1 MTWWKGLIAGVL
13 LLAVAGITV
22 AGLRDRPP
30 PATEVQ
36 VAKVRKGTISRV
48 IIGAGKVEASTTV
61 KISSNLSG
69 DLVERPV
76 ELGDKVKKGQVL
88 GRIDPRPFTAAV
100 KQAQAAVSA
109 ARADTANAQVE
120 VDCNK
125 MELGRVEGLAK
136 RGMASGAEVDKARS
150 DYAGALARV
159 GATQQRYQGQ
169 VAALE
174 NAQTNVSRTTLGSP
188 IEGTVI
194 ELSREIGER
203 VRGSDF
209 SEDTVMTV
217 AALNSME
224 VKIEVG
230 EHEVV
235 HLRNGQHAELTV
247 DALEG
252 QSFEGQVVEIAQ
264 KATIKNPGTESEVTT
279 FPVKVALDSRP
290 PGVLPGMSSEVRITA
305 ETHENA
311 FIVPIQA
318 VTVRPDKSLP
328 DSQPPGEAGTSL
340 AAKKRSETLAKIVFV
355 VDGDKKARARRV
367 RTGIASDTDLEVLDG
382 LKEGERVVE
391 GPFRTVSKE
400 LKDGDPLKENT
411 PKGGPKAAEPAG
423 TKTAVRG

>member
-120 VDCNK
+120 VDRNK
-125 MELGRVEGLAK
+125 LELDRVEGLAR
-136 RGMASGAEVDKARS
+136 RGMASGAEVDKAKA
-150 DYAGALARV
+150 DFNGAVARV
-159 GATQQRYQGQ
+159 GAAQQRYAGQ

-235 HLRNGQHAELTV
+235 HLRNGQHAELSV
-247 DALEG
+247 DAIEG

-279 FPVKVALDSRP
+279 FPVKVALDTRP

-311 FIVPIQA
+311 VIVPIQA

-400 LKDGDPLKENT
+400 LKEGDPLKENT
-411 PKGGPKAAEPAG
+411 PKGGPRAAEPPG
-423 TKTAVRG
+423 TKTATRG

>member
-13 LLAVAGITV
+13 VLAVAGITV

-120 VDCNK
+120 VDRNK
-125 MELGRVEGLAK
+125 LELDRVQGLAK
-136 RGMASGAEVDKARS
+136 RGMASGAEVDKAKS
-150 DYAGALARV
+150 DYNGALARV
-159 GATQQRYQGQ
+159 AATQQRYQGQ

-174 NAQTNVSRTTLGSP
+174 NAQTNLSRTTLGSP

-235 HLRNGQHAELTV
+235 HLRNGQHAELSV

-311 FIVPIQA
+311 VIVPIQA

-340 AAKKRSETLAKIVFV
+340 AAKKRTETLAKIVFV

-400 LKDGDPLKENT
+400 LKEGDPLKENA
-411 PKGGPKAAEPAG
+411 PKGGPRGTEPPG
-423 TKTAVRG
+423 TKTATRG

>member
-13 LLAVAGITV
+13 LLAVVGITV

-88 GRIDPRPFTAAV
+88 GRIDPRPFVAAA
-100 KQAQAAVSA
+100 KQAQAAVSG
-109 ARADTANAQVE
+109 ARADVATAQVE
-120 VDCNK
+120 VGRTK
-125 MELGRVEGLAK
+125 LELDRVDGLTR
-136 RGMASGAEVDKARS
+136 RGMASGAELDRAKADYNSSLARLTS
-150 DYAGALARV
+150 AQQKYAGS
-159 GATQQRYQGQ
+159 

-174 NAQTNVSRTTLGSP
+174 QAETNMSRTTMSSP

-235 HLRNGQHAELTV
+235 HLRNGQHADLSV

-305 ETHENA
+305 ETHDGA
-311 FIVPIQA
+311 IIVPIQA

-340 AAKKRSETLAKIVFV
+340 TAKKRSETLAKIVFV

-367 RTGIASDTDLEVLDG
+367 RTGIASDTDLEVLEG

-400 LKDGDPLKENT
+400 LKDGDPLKENA
-411 PKGGPKAAEPAG
+411 PKGAPKAAEPAG

>member
-13 LLAVAGITV
+13 VLAVVGITV

-36 VAKVRKGTISRV
+36 VAKVKKGTISRV

-88 GRIDPRPFTAAV
+88 GRIDPRPFIAAA
-100 KQAQAAVSA
+100 KQAQAAVSG
-109 ARADTANAQVE
+109 ARADISTAQVE
-120 VDCNK
+120 VDRTRL
-125 MELGRVEGLAK
+125 ELERVHSLIK
-136 RGMASGAEVDKARS
+136 RGMASSAEVDKAKS
-150 DYAGALARV
+150 DYDSAVARLSS
-159 GATQQRYQGQ
+159 AQQKYAGQ
-169 VAALE
+169 VAAYE
-174 NAQTNVSRTTLGSP
+174 NAQTNVARTTLGSP

-194 ELSREIGER
+194 ELTREIGER

-235 HLRNGQHAELTV
+235 HLRNGQHAELSV

-252 QSFEGQVVEIAQ
+252 QSFEGSVVEIAQ

-311 FIVPIQA
+311 LIVPIQA
-318 VTVRPDKSLP
+318 VTVRPDRSLP
-328 DSQPPGEAGTSL
+328 DSQPPGETSIS
-340 AAKKRSETLAKIVFV
+340 AKKRGETLAKIVFV
-355 VDGDKKARARRV
+355 VDQDNKARARRV

-382 LKEGERVVE
+382 LKDGERVVE

-411 PKGGPKAAEPAG
+411 PKGPKPAEPPG

>member
-1 MTWWKGLIAGVL
+1 K
-13 LLAVAGITV
+13 
-22 AGLRDRPP
+22 
-30 PATEVQ
+30 
-36 VAKVRKGTISRV
+36 KGTISRV

-88 GRIDPRPFTAAV
+88 GRIDPRPFIAAA
-100 KQAQAAVSA
+100 KQAQAAVSG
-109 ARADTANAQVE
+109 ARADISTAQVE
-120 VDCNK
+120 VDRTRL
-125 MELGRVEGLAK
+125 ELDRVQGLTK
-136 RGMASGAEVDKARS
+136 RGMASSAEVDRAKS
-150 DYAGALARV
+150 DYDSAVARLSS
-159 GATQQRYQGQ
+159 AQQRYAGQ
-169 VAALE
+169 VAAYE
-174 NAQTNVSRTTLGSP
+174 NAQTNVARTTLGSP

-194 ELSREIGER
+194 ELTREIGER

-235 HLRNGQHAELTV
+235 HLRNGQHAELSV

-252 QSFEGQVVEIAQ
+252 QSFEGSVVEIAQ

-311 FIVPIQA
+311 LIVPIQA
-318 VTVRPDKSLP
+318 VTVRPDRSLP
-328 DSQPPGEAGTSL
+328 DSQPPGETSL
-340 AAKKRSETLAKIVFV
+340 SAKKRGETLAKIVFV
-355 VDGDKKARARRV
+355 VDQDNKARARRV

-382 LKEGERVVE
+382 LKDGERVVE

-400 LKDGDPLKENT
+400 LKDGDPLKENA
-411 PKGGPKAAEPAG
+411 PKGPKPAEPPG

>member
-1 MTWWKGLIAGVL
+1 
-13 LLAVAGITV
+13 
-22 AGLRDRPP
+22 
-30 PATEVQ
+30 

-120 VDCNK
+120 VDRNK
-125 MELGRVEGLAK
+125 LELERVEGLAK
-136 RGMASGAEVDKARS
+136 RGMASGAEVDKAKS
-150 DYAGALARV
+150 DFNGALARV
-159 GATQQRYQGQ
+159 GATQQRYLGQ

-174 NAQTNVSRTTLGSP
+174 NAQTNLSRTTLGSP

-194 ELSREIGER
+194 ELTREIGER

-235 HLRNGQHAELTV
+235 HLRNGQHAELSV

-311 FIVPIQA
+311 VIVPIQA

-340 AAKKRSETLAKIVFV
+340 AAKKRTETLAKIVFV

-400 LKDGDPLKENT
+400 LKEGDPLKENT
-411 PKGGPKAAEPAG
+411 PKGGPRAAEPPG
-423 TKTAVRG
+423 TKTATRG

>member
-30 PATEVQ
+30 PSTEVQ

-120 VDCNK
+120 VDRNK
-125 MELGRVEGLAK
+125 LELERVEGLAK
-136 RGMASGAEVDKARS
+136 RGMASGAELDKAKS
-150 DYAGALARV
+150 DFNGALARV
-159 GATQQRYQGQ
+159 GATQQRYLGQ

-174 NAQTNVSRTTLGSP
+174 NAQTNLSRTTLGSP

-194 ELSREIGER
+194 ELTREIGER

-235 HLRNGQHAELTV
+235 HLRNGQHAELSV

-311 FIVPIQA
+311 IIVPIQA

-340 AAKKRSETLAKIVFV
+340 AAKKRTETLAKIVFV

-400 LKDGDPLKENT
+400 LKEGDPLKENT
-411 PKGGPKAAEPAG
+411 PKGGPRAAEPPG
-423 TKTAVRG
+423 TTTATRG

>member
-30 PATEVQ
+30 PSTEVQ

-120 VDCNK
+120 VDRNK
-125 MELGRVEGLAK
+125 LELERVEGLAK
-136 RGMASGAEVDKARS
+136 RGMASGAELDKAKS
-150 DYAGALARV
+150 DFNGALARV
-159 GATQQRYQGQ
+159 GATQQRYLGQ

-174 NAQTNVSRTTLGSP
+174 NAQTNLSRTTLGSP

-194 ELSREIGER
+194 ELTREIGER

-235 HLRNGQHAELTV
+235 HLRNGQHAELSV

-311 FIVPIQA
+311 VIVPIQA

-400 LKDGDPLKENT
+400 LKEGDPLKEST
-411 PKGGPKAAEPAG
+411 PKGGPRAAEPPG
-423 TKTAVRG
+423 TKTATRG

>member
-1 MTWWKGLIAGVL
+1 
-13 LLAVAGITV
+13 
-22 AGLRDRPP
+22 
-30 PATEVQ
+30 
-36 VAKVRKGTISRV
+36 
-48 IIGAGKVEASTTV
+48 
-61 KISSNLSG
+61 
-69 DLVERPV
+69 V

-88 GRIDPRPFTAAV
+88 GRIDPRPFAAAV

-109 ARADTANAQVE
+109 ARADTATAQVE
-120 VDCNK
+120 VDRNK
-125 MELGRVEGLAK
+125 LELDRVEGLAK
-136 RGMASGAEVDKARS
+136 RGMSSGAELDKAKA
-150 DYAGALARV
+150 DYNGAVARV
-159 GATQQRYQGQ
+159 GAAQQRYAGQ

-174 NAQTNVSRTTLGSP
+174 QAQTNLARTTLGSP
-188 IEGTVI
+188 IDGTVI
-194 ELSREIGER
+194 ELTREIGER

-209 SEDTVMTV
+209 CEDTVMTV

-235 HLRNGQHAELTV
+235 HLRNGQHAELSV

-305 ETHENA
+305 ETHDGA
-311 FIVPIQA
+311 IIVPIQA

-328 DSQPPGEAGTSL
+328 DSQPPGETSL

-355 VDGDKKARARRV
+355 VDTDNKARARRV

-400 LKDGDPLKENT
+400 LKDGDPLKENA

>member
-1 MTWWKGLIAGVL
+1 
-13 LLAVAGITV
+13 
-22 AGLRDRPP
+22 
-30 PATEVQ
+30 
-36 VAKVRKGTISRV
+36 
-48 IIGAGKVEASTTV
+48 
-61 KISSNLSG
+61 
-69 DLVERPV
+69 
-76 ELGDKVKKGQVL
+76 
-88 GRIDPRPFTAAV
+88 
-100 KQAQAAVSA
+100 
-109 ARADTANAQVE
+109 QVE
-120 VDCNK
+120 VDRTRL
-125 MELGRVEGLAK
+125 ELDRVQGLTK
-136 RGMASGAEVDKARS
+136 RGMASSAEVDRAKS
-150 DYAGALARV
+150 DYDSAVARLSS
-159 GATQQRYQGQ
+159 AQQRYAGQ
-169 VAALE
+169 VAAYE
-174 NAQTNVSRTTLGSP
+174 NAQTNVARTTLGSP

-194 ELSREIGER
+194 ELTREIGER

-217 AALNSME
+217 AALNSLE

-235 HLRNGQHAELTV
+235 HLRNGQHAELSV

-252 QSFEGQVVEIAQ
+252 QSFEGSVVEIAQ

-311 FIVPIQA
+311 LIVPIQA
-318 VTVRPDKSLP
+318 VTVRPDRSLP
-328 DSQPPGEAGTSL
+328 DSQPPGETSL
-340 AAKKRSETLAKIVFV
+340 SAKKRGETLAKIVFV
-355 VDGDKKARARRV
+355 VDQDNKARARRV

-400 LKDGDPLKENT
+400 LKDGDPLKENA
-411 PKGGPKAAEPAG
+411 PKGPKPAEPPG

>member
-1 MTWWKGLIAGVL
+1 
-13 LLAVAGITV
+13 
-22 AGLRDRPP
+22 
-30 PATEVQ
+30 
-36 VAKVRKGTISRV
+36 
-48 IIGAGKVEASTTV
+48 VE
-61 KISSNLSG
+61 
-69 DLVERPV
+69 
-76 ELGDKVKKGQVL
+76 Q
-88 GRIDPRPFTAAV
+88 
-100 KQAQAAVSA
+100 
-109 ARADTANAQVE
+109 
-120 VDCNK
+120 
-125 MELGRVEGLAK
+125 
-136 RGMASGAEVDKARS
+136 
-150 DYAGALARV
+150 
-159 GATQQRYQGQ
+159 
-169 VAALE
+169 
-174 NAQTNVSRTTLGSP
+174 AQTNLSRTTLASP

-235 HLRNGQHAELTV
+235 HLRNGQHAELAV

-252 QSFEGQVVEIAQ
+252 QSFEGEVVEIAQ

-279 FPVKVALDSRP
+279 FPVKVALASRP

-305 ETHENA
+305 ETHDGA
-311 FIVPIQA
+311 IIVPIQA

-328 DSQPPGEAGTSL
+328 DSQPPGETSL

-355 VDGDKKARARRV
+355 VDGDNKARARRV

-382 LKEGERVVE
+382 IKEGERVVE

-400 LKDGDPLKENT
+400 LKDGDPLKENA
-411 PKGGPKAAEPAG
+411 PKGGPKGAEPAG

>member
-1 MTWWKGLIAGVL
+1 MTWWKGLIAAVL
-13 LLAVAGITV
+13 LLAVVGITV

-48 IIGAGKVEASTTV
+48 IIGAGKVEAATTV

-76 ELGDKVKKGQVL
+76 ELGDKVKKGQTL
-88 GRIDPRPFTAAV
+88 GRIDPRPFVAAA
-100 KQAQAAVSA
+100 KQAQAAVSG
-109 ARADTANAQVE
+109 ARADVVTAQVE
-120 VDCNK
+120 VDRTK
-125 MELGRVEGLAK
+125 LELGRVQGLAS

-150 DYAGALARV
+150 DHDSALARFSSS
-159 GATQQRYQGQ
+159 QQKYAGQ
-169 VAALE
+169 LAVYE
-174 NAQTNVSRTTLGSP
+174 QAQTNLSRTTLASP

-194 ELSREIGER
+194 ELTREIGER

-217 AALNSME
+217 AALNAME

-235 HLRNGQHAELTV
+235 HLRNGQRAELSV

-252 QSFEGQVVEIAQ
+252 QSFEGSVVEIAQ

-279 FPVKVALDSRP
+279 FPVKVALETRP

-305 ETHENA
+305 ETHDGA
-311 FIVPIQA
+311 LIVPIQA

-328 DSQPPGEAGTSL
+328 DSQPAGEVGTSL
-340 AAKKRSETLAKIVFV
+340 ASRKHGETLAKIVFV
-355 VDGDKKARARRV
+355 VDAQNKAHARRV
-367 RTGIASDTDLEVLDG
+367 RTGIASDTDLEVLEG

-411 PKGGPKAAEPAG
+411 PKGPRPAEPPG